1 MLLLPIAALAVMA
14 FFFILL
20 MMTVAG
26 SCERR
31 EQQRLPWSQ
40 ESMFCGLSPSP
51 ADENARLVWATQLP
65 IMERL
70 ASSSGILPEA
80 LRSGYA
86 AMARRYPALYE
97 GRRFEEWLE
106 FLEKCQ
112 VVRYRG
118 GRLQLAAHG
127 QSVLD
132 RCRNAY
138 GRDSHSPH

>member
-20 MMTVAG
+20 MLTAG
-26 SCERR
+26 SLEQR
-31 EQQRLPWSQ
+31 EQQRLPWPP
-40 ESMFCGLSPSP
+40 ERMFCGLSLSP
-51 ADENARLVWATQLP
+51 GNENARLVWATQLP
-65 IMERL
+65 ILERL
-70 ASSSGILPEA
+70 ASSSGLLPEA

-97 GRRFEEWLE
+97 GRRFEEWLQ

-112 VVRYRG
+112 VVRYWR
-118 GRLQLAAHG
+118 GRLQLAAYG
-127 QSVLD
+127 QAVLD
-132 RCRNAY
+132 QCRSAY